1 MKGPSGL
8 VMEICCSGVYTFLV
22 TLVFEQ
28 VQCPESMKRNTFPC
42 FHPDPEPYSPQP
54 LLSHTH
60 KGSTLQTPE
69 LNLFYLSET
78 DLGVGGAVQT
88 EKQTKKKRMTR
99 VNHSGMGCAVV
110 GLLEVACSF
119 VLFCLASGLLLLP
132 SRSIS
137 SPRSSHHSSSIY
149 VPLPLPLSLPTFPSE
164 G

>member
-1 MKGPSGL
+1 MKGPPGL

-88 EKQTKKKRMTR
+88 EKQTKKK
-99 VNHSGMGCAVV
+99 
-110 GLLEVACSF
+110 E
-119 VLFCLASGLLLLP
+119 
-132 SRSIS
+132 
-137 SPRSSHHSSSIY
+137 
-149 VPLPLPLSLPTFPSE
+149 
-164 G
+164 